1 MIEVAAF
8 DRLKPRR
15 SLTCLSWNQR
25 DGTASNDITSST
37 LNLEQ
42 FSRELTNLL
51 STQVDNSDDSN
62 EHLAAKHSDKVEAL
76 FSRLRLPKE
85 GGWERYAFFD
95 DKKNYTRNLVATDGK
110 TFTLVL
116 LCWSPGRESP
126 IHDHPC
132 DGCWLQILEGAIVES
147 RYTKHIDSDEL
158 KCISSVQF
166 HEGEMGYINDFMG
179 YHKIGCASSSK
190 PAVTLHLYC
199 PPVQSCRIWLNP
211 RKASKPSKSYVCMY
225 SEYGTRVEN

>member
-1 MIEVAAF
+1 MWN
-8 DRLKPRR
+8 R
-15 SLTCLSWNQR
+15 S
-25 DGTASNDITSST
+25 
-37 LNLEQ
+37 
-42 FSRELTNLL
+42 
-51 STQVDNSDDSN
+51 
-62 EHLAAKHSDKVEAL
+62 

-166 HEGEMGYINDFMG
+166 HG
-179 YHKIGCASSSK
+179 KI
-190 PAVTLHLYC
+190 H
-199 PPVQSCRIWLNP
+199 
-211 RKASKPSKSYVCMY
+211 
-225 SEYGTRVEN
+225 